1 MKNINNVLKTPKL
14 NLAASSL
21 QAPQLLITGG
31 RAPKADWL
39 NQLCDMNNFVKIIAA
54 DHGIDSC
61 QNANLTPDLLIG
73 DGDSASASAWQ
84 WAAEQHVPTQ
94 KYPRAKDY
102 TDTQLALEL
111 KIGRAH
117 V

>member
-73 DGDSASASAWQ
+73 DGI
-84 WAAEQHVPTQ
+84 VPAPVPGNGLPSSMFPPKNIPVPKTI
-94 KYPRAKDY
+94 PTRS
-102 TDTQLALEL
+102 
-111 KIGRAH
+111 
-117 V
+117 